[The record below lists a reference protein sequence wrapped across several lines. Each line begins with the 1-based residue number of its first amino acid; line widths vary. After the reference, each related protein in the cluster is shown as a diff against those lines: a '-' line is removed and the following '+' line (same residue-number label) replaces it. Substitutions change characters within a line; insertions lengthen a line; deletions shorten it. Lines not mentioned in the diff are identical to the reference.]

1 MNNNFFKEMG
11 ALPQLLLLCSCSF
24 CGLIIGAFISAF
36 LGIVMGEPVQSPE
49 AQSLL
54 FIRLSQFITT
64 IFWLLIPAYLYI
76 VLFHGKWA
84 SFLTLNKKQSIS
96 WIALTILL
104 IVAIQPLVG
113 FAAFLNEQVVFPEA
127 MSGVESTFKEWREA
141 SEELI
146 EKLLVDNSLSGIIS
160 NVFIIAVLAAFV
172 EEVFFRGCLQQ
183 IVQRIV
189 NNKHI
194 AIWITAIIFSAVH
207 LDFFG
212 FLPRVLLGAMLGYLF
227 VWSRNLWIPIIV
239 HFVNNL
245 LSIIVQQ
252 IYYGTEKFG
261 KPESFNMQDDL
272 IYLTLS
278 LIFTTLIVAVLVKKS
293 KGEVERLS

>member
-1 MNNNFFKEMG
+1 M
-11 ALPQLLLLCSCSF
+11 
-24 CGLIIGAFISAF
+24 GAFISVF
-36 LGIVMGEPVQSPE
+36 LGTVMGEPIQSPE
-49 AQSLL
+49 AQGLL
-54 FIRLSQFITT
+54 FLRLSQLITT
-64 IFWLLIPAYLYI
+64 IFWLLIPAFLYI
-76 VLFHGKWA
+76 ILFHGDWA
-84 SFLTLNKKQSIS
+84 SYLKLNKKQSVL
-96 WIALTILL
+96 WIVLAVVLVI
-104 IVAIQPLVG
+104 AIQPAVG
-113 FAAFLNEQVVFPEA
+113 FTAFLNEQIVFPEA
-127 MSGVESTFKEWREA
+127 MKGIESTFKEWRES
-141 SEELI
+141 SERLI

-194 AIWITAIIFSAVH
+194 AVWVTAIIFSAVH
-207 LDFFG
+207 LDFYG

-252 IYYGTEKFG
+252 IYYGNRELG

-272 IYLTLS
+272 VYLGLS
-278 LIFTTLIVAVLVKKS
+278 LIFTTLIVYVLVKKS
-293 KGEVERLS
+293 KREVERLG